1 MDDPLIKDI
10 IAYAWRITP
19 GFILI
24 AITCLLLPRQSTI
37 SRIFML
43 VFAFIL
49 VRDAMTPAGY
59 WQFGVSENTIW
70 LRFAEDGRLLVI
82 LGAASILFTLLAL
95 RLNKSMK
102 INLEWL
108 GTNKVAS
115 ILVGFVGALVV
126 VTPVLLS
133 YLFVPVEE
141 RGGAVP
147 PSLWLPLLFL
157 ALSGNWLEE
166 VLFRGY
172 MQGYLSQLT
181 GQWKAVLLSGL
192 LFAVGHIFLSA
203 TVTDLGF
210 VVLLFTFYEGLI
222 CAAVRMNHGIIA
234 STLTHGTAIFI
245 LAAGLY

>member
-1 MDDPLIKDI
+1 
-10 IAYAWRITP
+10 
-19 GFILI
+19 
-24 AITCLLLPRQSTI
+24 LPI
-37 SRIFML
+37 
-43 VFAFIL
+43 
-49 VRDAMTPAGY
+49 
-59 WQFGVSENTIW
+59 
-70 LRFAEDGRLLVI
+70 
-82 LGAASILFTLLAL
+82 LLAL

-115 ILVGFVGALVV
+115 LLVGFVGALVV

-181 GQWKAVLLSGL
+181 GQWKAVARSGL
-192 LFAVGHIFLSA
+192 VFVVVHICFVA
-203 TVTDLGF
+203 TV
-210 VVLLFTFYEGLI
+210 
-222 CAAVRMNHGIIA
+222 
-234 STLTHGTAIFI
+234 S
-245 LAAGLY
+245 